1 MQIRWDEG
9 FDEPRSGTKSFDRMD
24 VPEGVHQMEIRQVIQ
39 HPDQL
44 ELRLV
49 HDDKRFGWVFCRL
62 KHGEGWAKNLAKQ
75 LASAFDISAAAWAEL
90 DPTELAGRRV
100 RAEIVHRQVSDRL
113 YVNVHA
119 FMPPLSVEDEP
130 APKRRPTVA
139 EKVAAVATEAPK
151 DDIPF

>member
-1 MQIRWDEG
+1 MRVTWDEG
-9 FDEPRSGTKSFDRMD
+9 FEEQPGKAAGERLN
-24 VPEGVHQMEIRQVIQ
+24 VPEGVHEFQIKQVIQ
-39 HPDQL
+39 HPDKL
-44 ELRLV
+44 EIRLE
-49 HDDKRFGWVFCRL
+49 HGDRRYGWVFCRL
-62 KHGEGWAKNLAKQ
+62 PDADEWAKAKTRK
-75 LASAFDISAAAWAEL
+75 LAAALGMTTAQWADGE
-90 DPTELAGRRV
+90 PTDIVGRRV

-139 EKVAAVATEAPK
+139 EKVAAVSTEAPK